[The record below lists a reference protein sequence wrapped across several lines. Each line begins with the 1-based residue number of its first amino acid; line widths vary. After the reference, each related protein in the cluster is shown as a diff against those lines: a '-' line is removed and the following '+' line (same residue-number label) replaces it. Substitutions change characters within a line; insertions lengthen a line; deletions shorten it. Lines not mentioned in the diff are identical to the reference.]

1 MNLTGTATLHGSA
14 SQVWAA
20 LTDPAVLAR
29 AIPGCELLE
38 PAGPDSYR
46 FTLTAGVASLRGTYS
61 GVVALSQLREPT
73 SLVLTARAAGAPGTI
88 ATSIRIA
95 LRPDGAVTE
104 VSYDADATIRG
115 LIASVGQRMLTS
127 VAGLLIGEFLTSI
140 DQVLTGNGVVSA
152 LPAPAAAPGQVPVP
166 AAPEPSAGRAPAF
179 VGGAVVG
186 AAVTLA
192 GVAVRG
198 LIGRRSR

>member
-61 GVVALSQLREPT
+61 GVVALSHLQEPT
-73 SLVLTARAAGAPGTI
+73 SLVLTARGAGAPGTI

-95 LRPDGAVTE
+95 LRPDGAATE

-152 LPAPAAAPGQVPVP
+152 LPAPGQVPVP
-166 AAPEPSAGRAPAF
+166 AAPEQSAGRAPAF